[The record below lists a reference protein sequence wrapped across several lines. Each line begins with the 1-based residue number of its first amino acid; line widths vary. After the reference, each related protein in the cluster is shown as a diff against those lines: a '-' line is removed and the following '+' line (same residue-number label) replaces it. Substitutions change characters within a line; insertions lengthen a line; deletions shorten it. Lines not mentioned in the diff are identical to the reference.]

1 MGQGRPSPIDTTQ
14 ASPALFRRAGRA
26 VRSLVPS
33 DPHDIATCLLLAA
46 IAAVALFTFRDYAI
60 SNDEGVQ
67 HHYGELIIAYYRSGF
82 ADRDLFTYQNLY
94 LYGGLFDV
102 IAVGLARIVP
112 VDPYALRHILC
123 AMSGIGGIAAAAAT
137 ARLVA
142 GPRAGLIAAVA
153 LSLCGAWYGAMFNHT
168 KDIPFAAAMMAATFF
183 LVRLSRDLVVQFQH
197 SHPISAGTFANV
209 GIKGPLE
216 NIDSSGA
223 LDLTFA
229 YERAASRG
237 ANVKSAPLASPRL
250 RDVLAFGLL
259 TGAALGVR
267 SLGLLL
273 SVYLVLAIVIYLPWR
288 ARSGARLRF
297 AGLAS
302 LKTLPA
308 VALAYLI
315 MVAAWPWAALSPL
328 NPIRGLF
335 AFSEFHYA
343 IRTVF
348 EGHVYEMGDVPRLYV
363 PGYLLIRVPLITLS
377 GVALAVISMLALPR
391 AGRPRRRDIALL
403 LSAVILPLA
412 CQVAVHGPAFTGMRH
427 FLFVLPA
434 LAALAGIGLDAVL
447 DRLAAHG
454 RWLATG
460 AAAAICACFVWDGAT
475 LVRLHPYENL
485 SYNAL
490 VGGLPGAYRR
500 YDMDYWFNSMPE
512 AIHRLEAYLREKTP
526 LETSQAPKI
535 YSVAVCGIQLSFD
548 RTVTL
553 PQLHWDFRSEWDE
566 SEFFIAPTHMNC
578 DKDLD
583 GDIVA
588 TVERFGVPIAYV
600 KDRRKIVKLPM
611 ATAASPSSPQDANR
625 KEN

>member
-1 MGQGRPSPIDTTQ
+1 MESPAPGDDLSSVFETKLAETMGQGRPSPLLTTQ
-14 ASPALFRRAGRA
+14 APRLAEPLRRAGR
-26 VRSLVPS
+26 VLRSLVPS

-46 IAAVALFTFRDYAI
+46 IAVVALFTFRDYAI

-82 ADRDLFTYQNLY
+82 VDRELFTYQNLY

-102 IAVGLARIVP
+102 IAVGLAKIIP
-112 VDPYALRHILC
+112 VDPYTLRHILC
-123 AMSGIGGIAAAAAT
+123 AMTGIGGIGAAAAT

-142 GPRAGLIAAVA
+142 GPRAGLIAALA

-183 LVRLSRDLVVQFQH
+183 LVRLARD
-197 SHPISAGTFANV
+197 
-209 GIKGPLE
+209 
-216 NIDSSGA
+216 
-223 LDLTFA
+223 
-229 YERAASRG
+229 
-237 ANVKSAPLASPRL
+237 PRM

-267 SLGLLL
+267 SLALLL
-273 SVYLVLAIVIYLPWR
+273 FVYLALAIVIHLPWQEGGR
-288 ARSGARLRF
+288 ARLRS
-297 AGLAS
+297 AGVAA

-308 VALAYLI
+308 VTLAWLI
-315 MVAAWPWAALSPL
+315 MIAAWPWAALSPL

-335 AFSEFHYA
+335 AFAEFHYA

-348 EGHVYEMGDVPRLYV
+348 EGRTYEMGEVPRLYV
-363 PGYLLIRVPLITLS
+363 PGYLLIRVPLVTLS
-377 GVALAVISMLALPR
+377 GVMLAVASQLALPL
-391 AGRPRRRDIALL
+391 AWTQRRRDLALL
-403 LSAVILPLA
+403 LAAAVLPLA
-412 CQVAVHGPAFTGMRH
+412 CQVALHGPAFTGMRH
-427 FLFVLPA
+427 FLFVLPV
-434 LAALAGIGLDAVL
+434 LATLAGIGFAAVL
-447 DRLAAHG
+447 DRLAMHG
-454 RWLATG
+454 RWLAAG

-475 LVRLHPYENL
+475 LARLHPYENL

-578 DKDLD
+578 DRDLD

-611 ATAASPSSPQDANR
+611 ATAGSPSSAQDANR

>member
-1 MGQGRPSPIDTTQ
+1 MTELM
-14 ASPALFRRAGRA
+14 PAGGHISGVAKRAL
-26 VRSLVPS
+26 SLR
-33 DPHDIATCLLLAA
+33 DAIRWIARFEPHDIATVMLLATLVF
-46 IAAVALFTFRDYAI
+46 VALLTYKGYAI

-82 ADRDLFTYQNLY
+82 ADRDLFNYQNLY

-102 IAVGLARIVP
+102 IAVGLTKIVP
-112 VDPYALRHILC
+112 IDPYTLRHILC
-123 AMSGIGGIAAAAAT
+123 AMTGIGGIAAAAAT

-142 GPRAGLIAAVA
+142 GARAGLIAALA

-183 LVRLSRDLVVQFQH
+183 LVRLARNL
-197 SHPISAGTFANV
+197 P
-209 GIKGPLE
+209 
-216 NIDSSGA
+216 
-223 LDLTFA
+223 
-229 YERAASRG
+229 
-237 ANVKSAPLASPRL
+237 SPRM
-250 RDVLAFGLL
+250 RDVVAFGLL

-273 SVYLVLAIVIYLPWR
+273 FVYLALVMIIHLPWR
-288 ARSGARLRF
+288 EPGKARLRF
-297 AGLAS
+297 AGAAV
-302 LKTLPA
+302 LKTFPA
-308 VALAYLI
+308 VGLAYFI
-315 MVAAWPWAALSPL
+315 MIAAWPWAALSPL
-328 NPIRGLF
+328 NPVRGLF

-348 EGHVYEMGDVPRLYV
+348 EGRTYEMGEVPRLYV
-363 PGYLLIRVPLITLS
+363 PGYLLIRLPLITLT
-377 GVALAVISMLALPR
+377 GVALAIVPMLALPF
-391 AGRPRRRDIALL
+391 AWTPRRRDLALL
-403 LSAVILPLA
+403 LAAVIVPLA
-412 CQVAVHGPAFTGMRH
+412 CQVALHGPAFTGMRH

-434 LAALAGIGLDAVL
+434 LATLAGIGFNVVL
-447 DRLAAHG
+447 DRLAAH
-454 RWLATG
+454 RRALAAC
-460 AAAAICACFVWDGAT
+460 AAAAICAFFIWDGAT
-475 LVRLHPYENL
+475 LARLHPYENL

-583 GDIVA
+583 GTIVA

-600 KDRRKIVKLPM
+600 KDRRAIVKLPM
-611 ATAASPSSPQDANR
+611 ATAGSPSSSPDANR